1 MGQVL
6 NGRYELEQRIG
17 DGGMAVVY
25 QGRDL
30 VLGRLVA
37 VKALRDQYVADA
49 GFISRFR
56 REAQSAAALSHPNIV
71 NIYDVGEDAGLHY
84 IVMEYVPGRNLK
96 DLIRAEGTL
105 GARQAVDLGRQICA
119 ALGYAHQRG
128 LVHRDIKPQNIL
140 VTPEG
145 HVKVADFGIAKGL
158 HDINLTATGIAMG
171 TVHYASPEQVEGKEA
186 TPASD
191 IYAAGVVLYEMLT
204 GRLPFDGETPV
215 SIALKHINETPLRLR
230 AFNPQV
236 PAGLETVVL
245 TALSKRPEDRF
256 PTADAF
262 GQALADY
269 QYYSSPR
276 TAATLAA
283 GARTAAVP
291 IQRLPGGGRAAGS
304 SPPVAGRTTL
314 DSRSG
319 ATPRATA
326 ASRRRRVGSA
336 ARPRDDIGCL
346 TWVAGAIGLGL
357 LLGLTFVAF
366 TYLPRIVGTVI
377 PPAPTS
383 TITSQAGKPATPGG
397 GLPGGIATP
406 APGAPTRPAGAIG
419 ATTATATATLATT
432 ATVTT
437 TATASTPTITATS
450 TGTATPTAT
459 ATPLPRLP
467 DLRGRTLEEAQQ
479 AVQAFGVS
487 LVETKPGVFSD
498 RVPAG
503 RIVDQNP
510 APETPVPA
518 GSTVRVIL
526 SRGKAVTVPEL
537 RNQEAELAAKL
548 LSDLGLASKRLEEP
562 SREVATGR
570 VIRTDPVAGAPTA
583 AGSTVTLVISVGDQV
598 RVPDIFNKPL
608 AEAKQILEE
617 AGLQLGPVAEQ
628 TRDMVPPDQRA
639 AFDRVGPGHI
649 LSASPN
655 YGTLMPRGSRI
666 TVAVRKP

>member
-37 VKALRDQYVADA
+37 VKALREQYVADA
-49 GFISRFR
+49 AFISRFR

-96 DLIRAEGTL
+96 DLIRAAGTL
-105 GARQAVDLGRQICA
+105 GARQAVDLGRQLCA
-119 ALGYAHQRG
+119 ALAYAHQRG

-145 HVKVADFGIAKGL
+145 LVKVADFGIAKGL

-186 TPASD
+186 TAASD
-191 IYAAGVVLYEMLT
+191 IYAAGVVLYEMLA
-204 GRLPFDGETPV
+204 GRLPFEGETPV

-230 AFNPQV
+230 AYNPQV

-256 PTADAF
+256 PSADAL

-276 TAATLAA
+276 TAALQAA

-291 IQRLPGGGRAAGS
+291 VQRLATTRATGGAPATTRTALDTRGSAPPRPATTSRHRRAAG
-304 SPPVAGRTTL
+304 
-314 DSRSG
+314 
-319 ATPRATA
+319 
-326 ASRRRRVGSA
+326 
-336 ARPRDDIGCL
+336 PRDEIGCL
-346 TWVAGAIGLGL
+346 TWIAGAIGLGL

-366 TYLPRIVGTVI
+366 TYLPRIAGTIV

-383 TITSQAGKPATPGG
+383 TIASQATRPATPGG
-397 GLPGGIATP
+397 GLPGGVPGGQATTAPSAPTKPAAVVGAATATP
-406 APGAPTRPAGAIG
+406 TPGGTPTV
-419 ATTATATATLATT
+419 TATATATTPTVTATT
-432 ATVTT
+432 
-437 TATASTPTITATS
+437 
-450 TGTATPTAT
+450 TGTATATAT
-459 ATPLPRLP
+459 PTPLPRLP

-479 AVQAFGVS
+479 AAQALGVS
-487 LVETKPGVFSD
+487 LVENRPGVFSD

-503 RIVDQNP
+503 QVVDQNP
-510 APETPVPA
+510 APDTPLSP
-518 GSTVRVIL
+518 GSTVRVTL
-526 SRGKAVTVPEL
+526 SRGKPIVVPEL
-537 RNQEAELAAKL
+537 RNQEAELAAKR
-548 LSDLGLASKRLEEP
+548 LSDLGLATKRLDEP
-562 SREVATGR
+562 SRDVATGR
-570 VIRTDPVAGAPTA
+570 VIRTDPVAGAQTA
-583 AGSTVTLVISVGDQV
+583 SGSTVTLVISVGDQV

-608 AEAKQILEE
+608 PEAKRLLEE

-628 TRDMVPPDQRA
+628 TRDQVPPDQRT
-639 AFDRVGPGHI
+639 AFDRVGPGNV

-655 YGTLMPRGSRI
+655 YGTLMPRGAAI
-666 TVAVRKP
+666 TVAIRKP